1 MLYYLHMGWG
11 DELMDRRYVDALFSG
26 FPERLT
32 VTQLSE
38 ALNQSKQTTYKW
50 LQAGIIPAYQL
61 DKTWLISRDEVADWV
76 WENRNSLRA
85 GHTPEPGGEHEL
97 TNEPD

>member
-1 MLYYLHMGWG
+1 
-11 DELMDRRYVDALFSG
+11 MDRRYVDALFSG

-61 DKTWLISRDEVADWV
+61 DKSWLISRDEVADWV
-76 WENRNSLRA
+76 WENRNALRK
-85 GHTPEPGGEHEL
+85 GQIPGAVE
-97 TNEPD
+97 DQVDQA

>member
-1 MLYYLHMGWG
+1 
-11 DELMDRRYVDALFSG
+11 MDRRYVDALFSG

-61 DKTWLISRDEVADWV
+61 DKSWLISRDEVADWV
-76 WENRNSLRA
+76 WENRNTLRKGQVPRA
-85 GHTPEPGGEHEL
+85 IEDQDNQT
-97 TNEPD
+97 

>member
-1 MLYYLHMGWG
+1 
-11 DELMDRRYVDALFSG
+11 MDRRYVDALFSG

-61 DKTWLISRDEVADWV
+61 DKSWLISRDEVADWV
-76 WENRNSLRA
+76 WENRNSLRQGQIPVA
-85 GHTPEPGGEHEL
+85 TEDQADQ
-97 TNEPD
+97 T